1 MQQKNE
7 KRTMPEFPAGLI
19 NGGICVILP
28 MILRQPPAAD
38 KRTDEQDNIS
48 EQSYTGSDRDHRSDS
63 AALHMAAPHF

>member
-1 MQQKNE
+1 
-7 KRTMPEFPAGLI
+7 MPEFPAGLI
-19 NGGICVILP
+19 NRGICVILP

-63 AALHMAAPHF
+63 AALYMAAPYF